1 MSDLT
6 KITLTRLNDAMH
18 FECANEDGNTI
29 HTDGS
34 EAIGGVGAGVRPM
47 QLLLMAAASC
57 SSIDVVM
64 ILNKMRVPFD
74 DLKVEVTG
82 EREQMDSYS
91 RWKTIHL
98 KFTVIGADVSAKK
111 VEKAVKM
118 SIEKYCS
125 VTKTLE
131 MNSEISYESSV
142 AVSA

>member
-1 MSDLT
+1 MPDTT
-6 KITLTRLNDAMH
+6 KITLRRLNNAMH

-64 ILNKMRVPFD
+64 ILNKMRVEFD

-82 EREQMDSYS
+82 EREQLDTYS
-91 RWKTIHL
+91 QWKTIHL
-98 KFTVIGADVSAKK
+98 KFVVIGTDLPLKK

-131 MNSEISYESSV
+131 ARSEISYEVVVESI
-142 AVSA
+142 